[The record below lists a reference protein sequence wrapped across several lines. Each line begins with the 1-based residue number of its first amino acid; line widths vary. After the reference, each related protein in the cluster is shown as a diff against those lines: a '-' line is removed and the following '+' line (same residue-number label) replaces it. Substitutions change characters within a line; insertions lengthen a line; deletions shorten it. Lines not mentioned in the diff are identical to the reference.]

1 MCMCF
6 LSINMK
12 GDGRCL
18 KLFLALSILFLQN
31 VKGGEVGHSHSL
43 SLRDAKVTVRCI
55 ERERQALLA
64 FKRGLVDD
72 SEVDEFNQLSTWGS
86 EAEKQDCCRWKGVY
100 CSNQTGHVI
109 QLDLGYS
116 FLDEMF
122 QPAFGY
128 SFQGKMISP
137 KLIELQHLQYLH
149 LTSVDFNESQ
159 IPDFIGSLTN
169 LRNLSLHSCNLVGQ
183 IPSSFGNLTQ
193 LQYLDL
199 SFNQLQPENLNW
211 LASLSSL
218 TDLGLASI
226 DFNERQIPDFIGSL
240 TNLRNLRLSS
250 CNLVGPIPSSFRN
263 LTQLQHLD
271 LSNNQ
276 LQLENLNNVLY
287 LASIDFN
294 KGSQIPDFIGS
305 LTNLRYLSLSS
316 CNLVGQ
322 IPSFFGNLTQ
332 LQLLDLADNQLQAE
346 NLNWLPALSSLTDLD
361 LSGNN
366 LNTVFDW
373 PEAVLNKLPKLVALT
388 LVNCSLPPPP
398 TPILSTTNSSTSL
411 AYVSLSD
418 NHLTSSIFLWLSNYS
433 LATLE
438 LSNNKLS
445 GFIPD
450 FIGNMSSLVDLD
462 LYDNQIEGAN
472 PNSFARL
479 CNLQS
484 LLLQRNHLSG
494 QLSQLLPRCAQ
505 NSLEELDLSENVL
518 AGSLNN
524 LTSFSSL
531 KFLNLSANQL
541 SGNIPESIGQMS
553 QLWRIDFSM
562 NSLEGMVSETHFS
575 KLSELNFLDL
585 SSNSLVLNFHSDWV
599 PPFKLGYINLASCKV
614 GPLFP
619 KWLQTQNDS
628 FQLVLDISNAGISDI
643 LPSWFWSNFR
653 DAVVINLSQNLIRGI
668 FTNLTAEFPYYAELH
683 LSSNQIEGPIPSIL
697 SQASYLDLSNNSI
710 SGSLFFLCA
719 SADMSLTYLNLSS
732 NSFSGEL
739 PDCWSHL
746 KTLVMLDLSNNAFSG
761 KIPMT
766 IGSLLKM
773 ETLKLRSNRFVGELP
788 SSLKNCESLEVIDL
802 GYNKLSGPIPTWLGV
817 SFKNLVI
824 LMLST
829 NHFNGSMPSQLC
841 HLTHIQIMDFSMN
854 NISGSIPKCLNNLT
868 TLAQKGN
875 PSLSSTHSYYRVMG
889 NNTAAGAYYEDDA
902 SFIWKGRMQKF
913 KSILGLVKRIDLSS
927 NRLTGEIPCEI
938 THLVELVSLNLSR
951 NRLTGQITPGI
962 GNLQSLDSLDLSR
975 NQIDGRIPTS
985 LARIDRLS
993 FLDLSYNNLSGK
1005 IPTGT
1010 QLQGFDPSVYVGNPQ
1025 LCGPPLKKMC
1035 ADQNE
1040 KTDLSNQENKDELIT
1055 LGFYISMG
1063 LGFAA
1068 GFWGVCGTLIFNRS
1082 WRYAYLKFLNGLN
1095 DWLYVR
1101 VALIK
1106 RQLKLAYA

>member
-1 MCMCF
+1 
-6 LSINMK
+6 MK

-31 VKGGEVGHSHSL
+31 VKGGEVGHSHNHSHSH

-64 FKRGLVDD
+64 FKRGLVD
-72 SEVDEFNQLSTWGS
+72 EFNLLSTWGS
-86 EAEKQDCCRWKGVY
+86 EAEKQDCCRWEGVY

-109 QLDLGYS
+109 QLHLGYS

-122 QPAFGY
+122 QPAFEY

-149 LTSVDFNESQ
+149 LASIDFNESQ

-169 LRNLSLHSCNLVGQ
+169 LRYLSFHSCHLVGQ

-199 SFNQLQPENLNW
+199 SYNYQLQPENLNW
-211 LASLSSL
+211 LVALSSL
-218 TDLGLASI
+218 TDLGLASF
-226 DFNERQIPDFIGSL
+226 DFNWSQIPDFIGSL
-240 TNLRNLRLSS
+240 TNLRNLKLSS
-250 CNLVGPIPSSFRN
+250 CNLVGPIPSSFGN

-271 LSNNQ
+271 LANNQ
-276 LQLENLNNVLY
+276 LQPENLNWPPALSSLTDLDLSGNNQNTVLD

-294 KGSQIPDFIGS
+294 GSQIPDFIGS
-305 LTNLRYLSLSS
+305 LANLRYLSLSS

-322 IPSFFGNLTQ
+322 IPSLFGNLTQ
-332 LQLLDLADNQLQAE
+332 LQHLDLSGNHLQAE
-346 NLNWLPALSSLTDLD
+346 NLNWLPALSSLTYLD
-361 LSGNN
+361 LSGAN
-366 LNTVFDW
+366 LSTVFDW
-373 PEAVLNKLPKLVALT
+373 PEAVLNKLPKLEELT

-398 TPILSTTNSSTSL
+398 PPPPTLYKTNSSTSL
-411 AYVSLSD
+411 ATSLVA
-418 NHLTSSIFLWLSNYS
+418 LG
-433 LATLE
+433 
-438 LSNNKLS
+438 LSNNHLS
-445 GFIPD
+445 GFIPN

-462 LYDNQIEGAN
+462 LSDNQIKGAN

-479 CNLQS
+479 CNLQT
-484 LLLQRNHLSG
+484 LQLQRNHLSG

-505 NSLEELDLSENVL
+505 NSLEELYLSNNVL

-531 KFLNLSANQL
+531 EVLHLSANQL
-541 SGNIPESIGQMS
+541 SGKIPESVGQMS
-553 QLWRIDFSM
+553 QLYDIDFSM
-562 NSLEGMVSETHFS
+562 NSLEGVVSETHFS
-575 KLSELNFLDL
+575 KLSKLEYLDL
-585 SSNSLVLNFHSDWV
+585 SSNSLVLNFSSNWV
-599 PPFKLGYINLASCKV
+599 PPFQLRYINLTSCKV

-619 KWLQTQNDS
+619 KWLQTQKHFS
-628 FQLVLDISNAGISDI
+628 LLDISNAGISDS

-653 DAVVINLSQNLIRGI
+653 SADIINLSQNLIRGI
-668 FTNLTAEFPYYAELH
+668 LTNLTAEFPFYAELH

-697 SQASYLDLSNNSI
+697 SQASYLDLSNNNI
-710 SGSLFFLCA
+710 SGSLSFLCA
-719 SADMSLTYLNLSS
+719 SADMSYLNLSS

-746 KTLVMLDLSNNAFSG
+746 ENNLVMLDLSNNAFSG

-766 IGSLLKM
+766 IGSLFQM
-773 ETLKLRSNRFVGELP
+773 QTLKLRSNRFVGELP
-788 SSLKNCESLEVIDL
+788 SSLKNCTSLEVIDL
-802 GYNKLSGPIPTWLGV
+802 GDNKLSGPIPTWLGV
-817 SFKNLVI
+817 SFNNLVI
-824 LMLST
+824 LMLSS

-841 HLTHIQIMDFSMN
+841 HLTRIQIMDFSVN

-875 PSLSSTHSYYRVMG
+875 PSLSSRHSYTRLMG
-889 NNTAAGAYYEDDA
+889 NNTAASANYEDDA
-902 SFIWKGRMQKF
+902 SFIWKGRMQTY
-913 KSILGLVKRIDLSS
+913 KSTLGLVKRIDLSS
-927 NRLTGEIPCEI
+927 NRLTGEIPSEI

-951 NRLTGQITPGI
+951 NRLTGQITPEI

-1010 QLQGFDPSVYVGNPQ
+1010 QLQSFDPLDYAENPQ

-1040 KTDLSNQENKDELIT
+1040 PLSNEEDKDEFIT

-1063 LGFAA
+1063 IGFAA

-1095 DWLYVR
+1095 DWLYVKI
-1101 VALIK
+1101 ALSK

>member
-1 MCMCF
+1 
-6 LSINMK
+6 
-12 GDGRCL
+12 
-18 KLFLALSILFLQN
+18 
-31 VKGGEVGHSHSL
+31 
-43 SLRDAKVTVRCI
+43 
-55 ERERQALLA
+55 
-64 FKRGLVDD
+64 
-72 SEVDEFNQLSTWGS
+72 
-86 EAEKQDCCRWKGVY
+86 
-100 CSNQTGHVI
+100 
-109 QLDLGYS
+109 
-116 FLDEMF
+116 
-122 QPAFGY
+122 
-128 SFQGKMISP
+128 MISP

-149 LTSVDFNESQ
+149 LTSIDFNESQ

-193 LQYLDL
+193 LQNLDL
-199 SFNQLQPENLNW
+199 SGNQLQPKNLNW
-211 LASLSSL
+211 PPALSSL
-218 TDLGLASI
+218 TDLDLSA
-226 DFNERQIPDFIGSL
+226 NNVNQIPDFIGSL

-250 CNLVGPIPSSFRN
+250 CNLVGPIPSSFGN

-271 LSNNQ
+271 LRYNQ
-276 LQLENLNNVLY
+276 LQLENLNWPPALSSLTDLDLSGQNLNTVLD
-287 LASIDFN
+287 LASI
-294 KGSQIPDFIGS
+294 DFIGS

-316 CNLVGQ
+316 CNLVGE
-322 IPSFFGNLTQ
+322 IPSSFGNLTQ

-361 LSGNN
+361 LSGAN
-366 LNTVFDW
+366 LSTVFDW

-388 LVNCSLPPPP
+388 LVNCSLPPPLP
-398 TPILSTTNSSTSL
+398 TLYKTNSSTSL

-450 FIGNMSSLVDLD
+450 FIGNMSSLLDLD
-462 LYDNQIEGAN
+462 LSDNQIEGAN
-472 PNSFARL
+472 PNSFARV

-505 NSLEELDLSENVL
+505 NSLEELVLSENVL

-541 SGNIPESIGQMS
+541 SGNIPESIGQML

-575 KLSELNFLDL
+575 KLSKLNFLDL

-628 FQLVLDISNAGISDI
+628 FLQVLDISNAGISDI

-653 DAVVINLSQNLIRGI
+653 DAGVINLSQNLIRGI
-668 FTNLTAEFPYYAELH
+668 FTNLTAEFPILRRTTFKFEPNRRTNTYMVRCELQEFGYPDAFHQSLQWKHALTIMPSNAHSNYGFLYEQH
-683 LSSNQIEGPIPSIL
+683 LWKHTQMP
-697 SQASYLDLSNNSI
+697 QQFDY
-710 SGSLFFLCA
+710 SGSKRKSKSIQHTFL
-719 SADMSLTYLNLSS
+719 L
-732 NSFSGEL
+732 
-739 PDCWSHL
+739 
-746 KTLVMLDLSNNAFSG
+746 
-761 KIPMT
+761 
-766 IGSLLKM
+766 
-773 ETLKLRSNRFVGELP
+773 
-788 SSLKNCESLEVIDL
+788 
-802 GYNKLSGPIPTWLGV
+802 
-817 SFKNLVI
+817 
-824 LMLST
+824 
-829 NHFNGSMPSQLC
+829 Q
-841 HLTHIQIMDFSMN
+841 
-854 NISGSIPKCLNNLT
+854 
-868 TLAQKGN
+868 
-875 PSLSSTHSYYRVMG
+875 SYG
-889 NNTAAGAYYEDDA
+889 NNTVASANYEDDA

-913 KSILGLVKRIDLSS
+913 KSIWGLVKRIDLSS

-975 NQIDGRIPTS
+975 NQIDGRIPRS

-1010 QLQGFDPSVYVGNPQ
+1010 SS
-1025 LCGPPLKKMC
+1025 K
-1035 ADQNE
+1035 
-1040 KTDLSNQENKDELIT
+1040 
-1055 LGFYISMG
+1055 
-1063 LGFAA
+1063 
-1068 GFWGVCGTLIFNRS
+1068 
-1082 WRYAYLKFLNGLN
+1082 
-1095 DWLYVR
+1095 
-1101 VALIK
+1101 ALIPLFMLEILNYVDLRLK
-1106 RQLKLAYA
+1106 RCVPIKMRKLT